1 MDRSV
6 YQMYVLYDRIAEEC
20 SNIYYA
26 RNNSHI
32 VRLLRDI
39 KSDPLNN
46 DDLELYCV
54 GSIDITSM
62 VIDPVTKPV
71 LVQPALDKE

>member
-1 MDRSV
+1 MDKSV
-6 YQMYVLYDRIAEEC
+6 YQMYVLYDKIAEEC

-46 DDLELYCV
+46 DDLELYCL
-54 GSIDITSM
+54 GSIDVTSM
-62 VIDPVTKPV
+62 EIIPLTRPS
-71 LVQPALDKE
+71 LVQPIINKE